1 MNNFENHFQEFKD
14 MILEHLGKYKHKYIS
29 NIDDFY
35 KNKFNE
41 TKNIDKLMENE
52 EKLYFD
58 SILDKFSN
66 YDNIYD
72 NFKEKNNIND
82 ISLQSKIFI
91 NDYNRSYIN
100 KDSIK
105 TEFRFGWFLLY
116 SIKNKMQN
124 RFLLPQNLCFLFDNK
139 NLKKEQ
145 SKNYYAFRYNGLKY
159 FINNILD
166 DIYDDMKNNLKHII
180 QFKLENF
187 SKINENINSFI
198 EIYIDLFDLFDENDE
213 KNDKD
218 EKENV

>member
-1 MNNFENHFQEFKD
+1 MRETN
-14 MILEHLGKYKHKYIS
+14 IS
-29 NIDDFY
+29 QKI
-35 KNKFNE
+35 
-41 TKNIDKLMENE
+41 
-52 EKLYFD
+52 YFD

-66 YDNIYD
+66 YNNIYD

-139 NLKKEQ
+139 NLKKEK
-145 SKNYYAFRYNGLKY
+145 SKDYYAFRYNGLKNY
-159 FINNILD
+159 NQLFFI
-166 DIYDDMKNNLKHII
+166 
-180 QFKLENF
+180 
-187 SKINENINSFI
+187 FI
-198 EIYIDLFDLFDENDE
+198 P
-213 KNDKD
+213 
-218 EKENV
+218 